1 MKSNIKRALKISYNN
16 NYVAIMGR
24 YYE

>member
-1 MKSNIKRALKISYNN
+1 MKSKIRRALKISYNN
-16 NYVAIMGR
+16 NHVAIMGR